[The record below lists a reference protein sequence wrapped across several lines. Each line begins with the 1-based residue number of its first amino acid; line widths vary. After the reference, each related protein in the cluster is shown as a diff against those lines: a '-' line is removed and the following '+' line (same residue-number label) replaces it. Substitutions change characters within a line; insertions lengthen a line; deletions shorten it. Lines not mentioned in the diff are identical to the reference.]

1 MDAVR
6 LWRARDE
13 HVSFSSLAMH
23 LGLVLCF
30 LTMKDC
36 IAGALGFE
44 HLVLGLPFWRAVFL
58 LGDHPQ
64 LYAKHSCI
72 RLLQSKQPTSRS
84 HLAMLDSL
92 ALNIL

>member
-30 LTMKDC
+30 LIMKDC

-44 HLVLGLPFWRAVFL
+44 HLIWF
-58 LGDHPQ
+58 
-64 LYAKHSCI
+64 
-72 RLLQSKQPTSRS
+72 
-84 HLAMLDSL
+84 
-92 ALNIL
+92 

>member
-1 MDAVR
+1 MPSPKVSMDAVR

-30 LTMKDC
+30 LIMKDC

-44 HLVLGLPFWRAVFL
+44 HLIWF
-58 LGDHPQ
+58 
-64 LYAKHSCI
+64 
-72 RLLQSKQPTSRS
+72 
-84 HLAMLDSL
+84 
-92 ALNIL
+92 